1 VSWAFPFPIGFVA
14 LYTHGEGESQR
25 KYTLPV
31 VGAVRPHGDVG
42 EREVERDPRWGTIL
56 VPAPAASP
64 NAGDVVPA
72 ASAMSFEDGWT
83 FQGIG
88 YAEADDDEQGGSDG
102 AAAADV
108 PTPGP

>member
-14 LYTHGEGESQR
+14 LYTKGDGDERR

-31 VGAVRPHGDVG
+31 VGAVRPLGDFQG
-42 EREVERDPRWGTIL
+42 GAADSDPRWGTIL

-64 NAGDVVPA
+64 DAGDVVPA
-72 ASAMSFEDGWT
+72 ISAMHFEDGWT

>member
-1 VSWAFPFPIGFVA
+1 MSWAFPFPIGFVA
-14 LYTHGEGESQR
+14 LYTHGEGDTQR

-31 VGAVRPHGDVG
+31 VGAVRPLG
-42 EREVERDPRWGTIL
+42 EGGAADRDPRWGTIL

-64 NAGDVVPA
+64 DAGEVVPA
-72 ASAMSFEDGWT
+72 ISAMSFEEGWT

-88 YAEADDDEQGGSDG
+88 YAEADDDEQGGTTDE
-102 AAAADV
+102 AARSDV